1 MLFRFHFA
9 NEENLRREVVAV
21 AVEKSAGRKSA
32 VRISGIIALL
42 RFQEIPVE
50 DLVTQESELRAVAE
64 EIF

>member
-21 AVEKSAGRKSA
+21 AVEESAGRKSA